1 MACLYKKCR
10 ANVVPIRLRGRKRT
24 TVNWLQIW
32 AQWQVYKDMV
42 GFMLVIVIFV
52 VCFVIIPVCRYIEK
66 LIESKRRGNN
76 A

>member
-1 MACLYKKCR
+1 M
-10 ANVVPIRLRGRKRT
+10 
-24 TVNWLQIW
+24 NWLQIW

-66 LIESKRRGNN
+66 LIEPKRRGNN

>member
-1 MACLYKKCR
+1 M
-10 ANVVPIRLRGRKRT
+10 
-24 TVNWLQIW
+24 NWPQIW
-32 AQWQVYKDMV
+32 AQWQVYKDVV